1 MQPRPRQVGS
11 TALAMDYL
19 HRRNI
24 VYRDL
29 KPENILLDKVGYIK
43 VTAFPPLAMRCVVR
57 GLSMVQRKDRRSRK
71 VLKKEFAQAS
81 DKLLHFVV
89 GGAGPLQW

>member
-1 MQPRPRQVGS
+1 MSFVSYSVLRERSSRFLRSEPQPSLGQVGS

-43 VTAFPPLAMRCVVR
+43 VTGVVQGR
-57 GLSMVQRKDRRSRK
+57 
-71 VLKKEFAQAS
+71 
-81 DKLLHFVV
+81 H
-89 GGAGPLQW
+89 

>member
-1 MQPRPRQVGS
+1 MFCVICIVPSIDRKFYSRSRFLRSEPQSSLGQVGS

-43 VTAFPPLAMRCVVR
+43 VTAFPPLPCAA
-57 GLSMVQRKDRRSRK
+57 LSGV
-71 VLKKEFAQAS
+71 
-81 DKLLHFVV
+81 
-89 GGAGPLQW
+89 